1 MFVDSSFNQQLRDFL
16 SKTTN
21 QTCPIFILLS
31 TFQWEGTRFFFLRG
45 RIAVFVP
52 VELEIKTLSCTCS
65 SSKIRKHSN
74 WFLSLK
80 IHEIITKAL
89 AWAWKY
95 WLGIVSKWSRAFL
108 SLNHHPPPLQTFAVN
123 SIKLNLSQ
131 NYSDHTQGETPPTS
145 RCPPPRQ
152 TLFVFV
158 TRRLK
163 FAVSLLIDLSL
174 NNSNFRVGKNAG
186 AITCTD
192 FSTFSFI
199 MYTCCGNFWVRKR
212 KTCYYLTFALNIVQF
227 SFGWTI
233 KLNRFRPNN
242 KSLINKLKLF
252 LLAFF
257 VSFRWAWYGKWLI
270 RGWMKRIKLWIRP
283 KVCQVRGP
291 WTFVHCV
298 RVNNAVGHGRELTW
312 VRQCWWISRMDT
324 GAR

>member
-1 MFVDSSFNQQLRDFL
+1 MI
-16 SKTTN
+16 
-21 QTCPIFILLS
+21 QTS
-31 TFQWEGTRFFFLRG
+31 
-45 RIAVFVP
+45 
-52 VELEIKTLSCTCS
+52 ELEKMLERLLALTSQ
-65 SSKIRKHSN
+65 H
-74 WFLSLK
+74 FLSLCTLVV
-80 IHEIITKAL
+80 EI
-89 AWAWKY
+89 
-95 WLGIVSKWSRAFL
+95 
-108 SLNHHPPPLQTFAVN
+108 
-123 SIKLNLSQ
+123 
-131 NYSDHTQGETPPTS
+131 
-145 RCPPPRQ
+145 
-152 TLFVFV
+152 
-158 TRRLK
+158 
-163 FAVSLLIDLSL
+163 
-174 NNSNFRVGKNAG
+174 
-186 AITCTD
+186 
-192 FSTFSFI
+192 
-199 MYTCCGNFWVRKR
+199 FWVRKR